1 MRGFRK
7 CSNQFQLTNFCHSK
21 YYCIFPQAH
30 QSLPNT
36 GFALGCSG
44 ATCPLTFPPP
54 THAVSFN
61 SLIPTEYL
69 CHFRPFTRLL
79 DRKIFPRH
87 IRHQKKTC
95 LQGSAKRWA
104 PGCVNAA
111 DQTEVVSNS
120 SNKIHQ
126 TWERLFAEPCTSR
139 ERERERGLLPVFLP
153 SFRWRIMEKNRR
165 RAA

>member
-7 CSNQFQLTNFCHSK
+7 CSNQFQLRNFCHSK
-21 YYCIFPQAH
+21 YYCIFPPSPSIIAEHWLRLGLLRGHLPSHLPSSYSRGFLQFFDPNGV
-30 QSLPNT
+30 SLP
-36 GFALGCSG
+36 FSALHTPAGQKNISS
-44 ATCPLTFPPP
+44 PHPPP
-54 THAVSFN
+54 
-61 SLIPTEYL
+61 
-69 CHFRPFTRLL
+69 
-79 DRKIFPRH
+79 
-87 IRHQKKTC
+87 KKTC

-139 ERERERGLLPVFLP
+139 EKEASFLY
-153 SFRWRIMEKNRR
+153 SFLHF
-165 RAA
+165 AGG

>member
-44 ATCPLTFPPP
+44 ATCPLSFPPSSYSRGFLSFFDP
-54 THAVSFN
+54 KGVS
-61 SLIPTEYL
+61 L
-69 CHFRPFTRLL
+69 PFSPLHT
-79 DRKIFPRH
+79 PAG
-87 IRHQKKTC
+87 QKNISSPHPPPKKAC

-126 TWERLFAEPCTSR
+126 TGGLPFSR
-139 ERERERGLLPVFLP
+139 ALYSNLAMFITILV
-153 SFRWRIMEKNRR
+153 
-165 RAA
+165 